1 MVSGVITPPV
11 GVSAGVG
18 EWVTLDRDPDSRTLD
33 LPDLALVP
41 PVRLAVEQIETTVG
55 IWDVLTAWRAAERE
69 LAGIT
74 LESPDWPRVHAD
86 LVGLRATY
94 HRLFHERLSSTN
106 QVLRAAGTTLIVS
119 R

>member
-1 MVSGVITPPV
+1 MVSDVITPPV
-11 GVSAGVG
+11 GVNAGVAG
-18 EWVTLDRDPDSRTLD
+18 WVTVDRDPDSRTLD

-41 PVRLAVEQIETTVG
+41 PVRLAVEQMETPVG

-86 LVGLRATY
+86 LVGLRAAY
-94 HRLFHERLSSTN
+94 HRLFNERLSSTH
-106 QVLRAAGTTLIVS
+106 QVLRVASTTLIVW